1 MGQFCTAACS
11 HRTAAARLHSR
22 VWPMTT
28 PPALHA
34 AHGHG
39 RPGVTDAHG
48 AHTRV
53 GWCLANEPANR
64 AGWPFVSCKG
74 DGWCGSGVSW
84 TMWLS
89 TGSRDGPDVAST
101 LRSDLHKEGGKV
113 GSMQPKRE
121 AGTGPRPAKVRRG
134 HHQRPRRSRM
144 APPCRHRTR
153 TQRGELREEATVG
166 LELEGAW

>member
-1 MGQFCTAACS
+1 LQGFESNLEIQKGFKSTWANFAQRPARTGLLQPAAPDY
-11 HRTAAARLHSR
+11 AARLHSR

-39 RPGVTDAHG
+39 RPGVADAHG
-48 AHTRV
+48 ARTRV
-53 GWCLANEPANR
+53 DWCLANEPANR
-64 AGWPFVSCKG
+64 AGWPFASCKG

-134 HHQRPRRSRM
+134 HHQR
-144 APPCRHRTR
+144 HR
-153 TQRGELREEATVG
+153 GS
-166 LELEGAW
+166 